1 MEPILAGLAASL
13 APQNLVYAGLGALMG
28 TLVGVLPGLGPVAT
42 IALLLPVSFHMSPE
56 GALILLAGV
65 YYGAQYGSS
74 TTAILI
80 NVPGEASGAVT
91 ALDGHRLACE
101 GRAAEA
107 LAAAALA
114 SLVAGVISALVL
126 ALATPPLA
134 AFALRI
140 GPAETAAL
148 LLAGAALA
156 ITISEGGA
164 AKGLAMLCLG
174 AMLGLVGTAGGD
186 GQPRFSFGIAELRD
200 GIDFTPL
207 VVGLFGFS
215 EVLALMARPADAAVA
230 SPSRW
235 WPGRAAIRGWL
246 PPALRGAG
254 VGSLVGLLPGATTLF
269 AAFAS
274 YALERKLGT
283 AGGDRPSL
291 AGVAGPEAANNAAA
305 QSSFVTLFG
314 LGLPAN
320 AATAV
325 LIGAMMLHGL
335 PPGPALFAVQPTLFW
350 TFIGS
355 LLVANVMLVALNLPL
370 VGLWARLISIP
381 PVILAPTILVV
392 ASLGVLASG
401 GKPFDVLSLAAF
413 GLFGY
418 AARRSGFPL
427 MPLLMGFVVAA
438 PFEDHLRRAITH
450 ARGEWLQ
457 LLLQPAAVVGLV
469 VIVGIGVAASRL
481 RPKSAA
487 HSATRGGQGSG
498 HAAVD

>member
-1 MEPILAGLAASL
+1 MDTILAGLGASL
-13 APQNLVYAGLGALMG
+13 ALHNLAYAGFGALIG

-91 ALDGHRLACE
+91 ALDGHRLACA
-101 GRAAEA
+101 GRAQEA
-107 LAAAALA
+107 LAVAALA

-126 ALATPPLA
+126 AFATPPLA
-134 AFALRI
+134 ALALSM

-148 LLAGAALA
+148 LIAGAVLA
-156 ITISEGGA
+156 IAISDGGA
-164 AKGLAMLCLG
+164 GKALVMLG
-174 AMLGLVGTAGGD
+174 IGGILGLVGSAGGD
-186 GQPRFSFGIAELRD
+186 GQPRFSFGFAELRD

-215 EVLALMARPADAAVA
+215 EVLALM
-230 SPSRW
+230 SRKPGSALSAPRHW
-235 WPGRAAIRGWL
+235 WPGRDAIRGWL
-246 PPALRGAG
+246 APALRGSG
-254 VGSLVGLLPGATTLF
+254 VGSVIGLVPGATTLF
-269 AAFAS
+269 AAFSS

-283 AGGDRPSL
+283 ADGPTPSL
-291 AGVAGPEAANNAAA
+291 AGVAGPEAANNASA
-305 QSSFVTLFG
+305 QTSFVMLFG

-335 PPGPALFAVQPTLFW
+335 PPGPALFTAQPTLFW

-355 LLVANVMLVALNLPL
+355 LLVANVMLVLLNLPL
-370 VGLWARLISIP
+370 VGLWARLITMP
-381 PVILAPTILVV
+381 PAILAPAILVA

-401 GKPFDVLSLAAF
+401 GKPFDVVSLAAF

-418 AARRSGFPL
+418 AARQAGFPL
-427 MPLLMGFVVAA
+427 MPLLMGFVIAA
-438 PFEDHLRRAITH
+438 PFEDHLRRAISH
-450 ARGEWLQ
+450 ARGDWAAMLT
-457 LLLQPAAVVGLV
+457 QPGVVLV
-469 VIVGIGVAASRL
+469 TILMVILVLGMRRVTAKA
-481 RPKSAA
+481 
-487 HSATRGGQGSG
+487 
-498 HAAVD
+498 